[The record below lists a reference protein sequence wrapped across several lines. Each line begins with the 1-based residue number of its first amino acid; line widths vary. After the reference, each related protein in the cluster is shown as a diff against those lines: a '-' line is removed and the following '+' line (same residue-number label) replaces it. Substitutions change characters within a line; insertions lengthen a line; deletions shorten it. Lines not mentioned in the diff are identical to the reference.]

1 MVFHPSIVTQTKRA
15 DAPAT
20 ESHPSLSSGGAEL
33 LLRVWGGVKRLSRK
47 LRKAVALVSP
57 CPVGTVSWGYY
68 SIHEAL
74 ETSNSI
80 HPADK
85 EHQRQSWKHL

>member
-1 MVFHPSIVTQTKRA
+1 MI
-15 DAPAT
+15 
-20 ESHPSLSSGGAEL
+20 
-33 LLRVWGGVKRLSRK
+33 
-47 LRKAVALVSP
+47 
-57 CPVGTVSWGYY
+57 VGTVSWGYY